1 MVFVKRREEI
11 YYIAVNSK
19 RTVEE
24 HHNIATAVLL
34 DYANRSWSSRFRVRL
49 EGEVW
54 SASSVWKTERASV
67 THSKQRET
75 ESERNSDTS
84 KGPLEVM
91 LSPGFCF
98 RRRCAAWTA
107 FCRGARWKNNT
118 VNSAKASCNYLPY
131 HCHDN
136 DDEDGNGAGT
146 KLGRSTPS
154 QSALSCKTVMVEL
167 AMLRTVAMA
176 ILTTM
181 VFFHQW

>member
-1 MVFVKRREEI
+1 M
-11 YYIAVNSK
+11 
-19 RTVEE
+19 
-24 HHNIATAVLL
+24 
-34 DYANRSWSSRFRVRL
+34 
-49 EGEVW
+49 W

-75 ESERNSDTS
+75 ESEEKFRRV
-84 KGPLEVM
+84 KGHLR
-91 LSPGFCF
+91 SCFRPGF
-98 RRRCAAWTA
+98 ASDGDAP
-107 FCRGARWKNNT
+107 RGPRFAVVRGEKNNT

-154 QSALSCKTVMVEL
+154 QSALSCKTIMVEL

-181 VFFHQW
+181 VFFHQ